1 MSETIFPESELSV
14 DAINGTFVSFDLKR
28 YGGARVQIQD
38 GIFVYSHAEAAA
50 GLYKQVLAEDLIPV
64 VSLLGNLDLVFSWNL
79 L

>member
-1 MSETIFPESELSV
+1 MLSESELRL

-28 YGGARVQIQD
+28 FGGARVQIQD

-50 GLYKQVLAEDLIPV
+50 GLYKQVMAEDLIPV
-64 VSLLGNLDLVFSWNL
+64 VALLGDLDLVFSWGL